1 MTCHLSR
8 KALLGLLLLT
18 TLCVASACGSVTS
31 GTTAAAGSPN
41 AATSTAT
48 ATQSVIQKLLL
59 TPEENRD
66 CAAQVPVSVE
76 DVTTLLQE
84 TFTAST
90 GGYPAN
96 PLTCTLRGTT
106 TRRQVTIQ
114 FITRGSN
121 DAYWKEFAAN
131 TKQLAGGSDYQ
142 DFTLR
147 GADAAFAIT
156 KANHG
161 EIIFKKGSN
170 ICDVIVSTLDVQSP
184 GNTPATDQAKQLAQ
198 LFAERL

>member
-1 MTCHLSR
+1 MSGRLSR
-8 KALLGLLLLT
+8 KALLSLLLT
-18 TLCVASACGSVTS
+18 VTVCIVSACGSVAS
-31 GTTAAAGSPN
+31 GTVVGSPN
-41 AATSTAT
+41 VAIPTAT
-48 ATQSVIQKLLL
+48 ATQSVIQNLLL
-59 TPEENRD
+59 TPDVNRD

-114 FITRGSN
+114 FITRSSTE
-121 DAYWKEFAAN
+121 AYWKSFSDNA
-131 TKQLAGGSDYQ
+131 KQLSSHGSSDSQ
-142 DFTLR
+142 DFTLP
-147 GADAAFAIT
+147 GSEAALAIT
-156 KANHG
+156 AANHG

-184 GNTPATDQAKQLAQ
+184 GHTPATDQAKQLAQ